1 MQLTIKKRV
10 YTITPDDRFLDN
22 GRSITMLTQGN
33 SPRLTKQAE
42 TQLESVKRVNVKSG
56 YTRNVTTFGVDI

>member
-1 MQLTIKKRV
+1 MQLTIKRRV

-42 TQLESVKRVNVKSG
+42 AQLMAVQRTNVKRG
-56 YTRNVTTFGVDI
+56 YTRNVTTFGLAI